1 MYIPLSSYKFPK
13 MKNNYSQ
20 QKKDESSLSGS
31 HLETRSK
38 AGADDTR
45 EYACGCGNHAD
56 IIFVLEI
63 LDE

>member
-1 MYIPLSSYKFPK
+1 

-38 AGADDTR
+38 AGAEDTR

-56 IIFVLEI
+56 IIFVLGGK
-63 LDE
+63 DEN